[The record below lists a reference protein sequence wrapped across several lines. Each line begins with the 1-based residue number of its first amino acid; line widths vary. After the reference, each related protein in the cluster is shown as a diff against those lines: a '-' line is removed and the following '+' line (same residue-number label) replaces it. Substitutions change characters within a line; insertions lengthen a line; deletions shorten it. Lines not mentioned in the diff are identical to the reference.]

1 MKEPVALNIYED
13 KSNIFNKDDKYV
25 VPLYQR
31 AYAWSDDE
39 ICQLIEDVNGYEG
52 SKYHI
57 GSLIVHQRE
66 DKSFEVIDGQQ
77 RLTTLFLLLLYL
89 GIDVNVNLSFDC
101 RRKSNLTLQYLVKKY
116 VGKTDEKKIND
127 TDTEETLMSGIK
139 IIEDKFIKDY
149 IKKEAFKDRLSK
161 VILYRIEVPKHTDL
175 NRYFEIMN
183 TRGEQLEQADILK
196 ALLMERID
204 NVYHNAFAKIWEACA
219 DMTGYVQMN
228 MPKDLRIHLFGNT
241 WTDAPQAKNFL
252 ESLAKQISEQQNKT
266 TESNIVTKE
275 NNNSKANEL
284 EEILSHNYN
293 DYSPERI
300 DEEGERVRFDSAISF
315 TYFLLHVLRIFK
327 CKEGLTNEFNTGL
340 LDDMQ
345 LLKEYRTLLDENKND
360 KEFPLRFIN
369 CLLKCRFLFDKY
381 IIKREYREDNPEGEW
396 SVKQLKKSEKDT
408 AYYIETFSS
417 PKSNCLML
425 QAALRVSFTSP
436 KVMHWITEALLWLF
450 NNEFNETNFEECLEN
465 IAKTSVKKNLFEY
478 KSKDNCITYEN
489 LGVQTP
495 HIAFNYLDYLLW
507 KDNKVD
513 YDNFIFEYR
522 NSVEHWHPQNPS
534 GGTFEPWEKQEVDH
548 FGNLCIIQRNVNSKF
563 SNLEPHSKKATFEEM
578 ISKGSIKLRLM
589 SEITKE
595 GVVWKNQ
602 YEQFGKDMLEKLKTA
617 CGINNQEE
625 LESVEE

>member
-1 MKEPVALNIYED
+1 MGNPVALNIYND
-13 KSNIFNKDDKYV
+13 GKNIFNSEDKYF

-39 ICQLIEDVNGYEG
+39 ICQLIEDINGYNG
-52 SKYHI
+52 TNYHI
-57 GSLIVHQRE
+57 GSLVVHQRK
-66 DKSFEVIDGQQ
+66 DNSFEVIDGQQ
-77 RLTTLFLLLLYL
+77 RLTTLFLLFLFL
-89 GIDVNVNLSFDC
+89 GAKVGENLSFDC
-101 RRKSNLTLQYLVKKY
+101 RQKSNQTLQHLVKKY
-116 VGKTDEKKIND
+116 VFKTDEKKIND
-127 TDTEETLMSGIK
+127 TDTEESLMSGIR
-139 IIEDKFIKDY
+139 IIRDKFIKDG
-149 IKKEAFKDRLSK
+149 IEIESFKEKLSK

-228 MPKDLRIHLFGNT
+228 MPKELRKGLFGKD
-241 WTDAPQAKNFL
+241 WTNQPSAKEYL
-252 ESLAKQISEQQNKT
+252 ESLKQEQQNI
-266 TESNIVTKE
+266 NGPDAAITKE
-275 NNNSKANEL
+275 NNSKIDEL
-284 EEILSHNYN
+284 EEILKHNYN

-327 CKEGLTNEFNTGL
+327 CKENKNQEFNTGL

-345 LLKEYRTLLDENKND
+345 LLKEYRDFLNDDKGNDEL
-360 KEFPLRFIN
+360 PLKFID

-381 IIKREYREDNPEGEW
+381 ILKREYREDNPEGKW
-396 SVKQLKKSEKDT
+396 SVKQLNKSEKDT
-408 AYYIETFSS
+408 AYYTETFSS
-417 PKSNCLML
+417 QKSNCLML

-436 KVMHWITEALLWLF
+436 KVMHWITEALLWLV
-450 NNEFNETNFEECLEN
+450 NNEFNENRFEECLEN

-478 KSKDNCITYEN
+478 KSKDNGNTTYIN

-507 KDNKVD
+507 KDNTEK
-513 YDNFIFEYR
+513 YNNFVFEYR

-534 GGTFEPWEKQEVDH
+534 GGTFEQWSKQEVDH

-589 SEITKE
+589 AEETQE
-595 GVVWKNQ
+595 NVAWKDK
-602 YEQFGKDMLEKLKTA
+602 YIEFGGKMLNILQNA
-617 CGINNQEE
+617 CGVSNQEQIE
-625 LESVEE
+625 PVKE

>member
-1 MKEPVALNIYED
+1 MESSLALNIYTDEN
-13 KSNIFNKDDKYV
+13 NIFNKDDKYV

-39 ICQLIEDVNGYEG
+39 INQLIEDVNGYEG
-52 SKYHI
+52 NNYYI

-77 RLTTLFLLLLYL
+77 RLTTLFLLFLYL
-89 GIDVNVNLSFDC
+89 EIKVKENLSFDC
-101 RRKSNLTLQYLVKKY
+101 RRKSNLTLQNLVKKY
-116 VGKTDEKKIND
+116 VDKTDEKKIND
-127 TDTEETLMSGIK
+127 NDTEESLISGIK
-139 IIEDKFIKDY
+139 IIEDKFIKDD
-149 IKKEAFKDRLSK
+149 IDKNEFKKRLSK

-196 ALLMERID
+196 ALFMERIN
-204 NVYHNAFAKIWEACA
+204 NVYHNEFAKIWDACA

-228 MPKDLRIHLFGNT
+228 MSKELRKNIFGDDWKEKPQVKEFFEHLVSDQSNKKNE
-241 WTDAPQAKNFL
+241 TDA
-252 ESLAKQISEQQNKT
+252 
-266 TESNIVTKE
+266 IVTNAPNNDKE
-275 NNNSKANEL
+275 TID
-284 EEILSHNYN
+284 EILAHNYN

-327 CKEGLTNEFNTGL
+327 CIENANQATNTGL

-345 LLKEYRTLLDENKND
+345 LLKEYRELLKD
-360 KEFPLRFIN
+360 KEKDKNLPLRFID

-381 IIKREYREDNPEGEW
+381 IIKREYREDNPEGKW
-396 SVKQLKKSEKDT
+396 SIKQLNKSEKDT
-408 AYYIETFSS
+408 AYYTETFSS
-417 PKSNCLML
+417 QKSNCLML
-425 QAALRVSFTSP
+425 QAAMRVSFTSP
-436 KVMHWITEALLWLF
+436 KVMHWITESLWWLYEKVF
-450 NNEFNETNFEECLEN
+450 GKNAISENEFEGCIEN
-465 IAKTSVKKNLFEY
+465 IAKNSVKKNLFEY
-478 KSKDNCITYEN
+478 ISKDSGITYKN
-489 LGVQTP
+489 LGVQTR

-507 KDNKVD
+507 KENKVK

-522 NSVEHWHPQNPS
+522 NSVEHWYPQNPS
-534 GGTFEPWEKQEVDH
+534 GGTFEQWPKQEVDH

-589 SEITKE
+589 AEKTKE
-595 GVVWKNQ
+595 GVAWKNE
-602 YEQFGKDMLEKLKTA
+602 YEKFGEDMLDKLAEA
-617 CGINNQEE
+617 CGLDRNAHDK
-625 LESVEE
+625 